1 MSDLLEV
8 QNPLTLR
15 LALFIGVYLVAA
27 SSALVRPSLAG
38 ALLKSIKASPG
49 IMHATA
55 ALTTFVG
62 LGLLVAHIDFSSAA
76 AILVTATAIWWTLE
90 GVALLALGHVL
101 PIDTPFAI
109 SNYAR
114 SNIPAALIGAFL
126 IIAGLFGHAASVTEL
141 TP

>member
-76 AILVTATAIWWTLE
+76 AILVTATAIWWAVE
-90 GVALLALGHVL
+90 GLGMLALGHVL

-109 SNYAR
+109 KNYAL
-114 SNIPAALIGAFL
+114 SNIPALIIGAYL
-126 IIAGLFGHAASVTEL
+126 VIAGVVGLSTL
-141 TP
+141 TAGPSG